1 MCKRLLICLSV
12 LLLAGTQSFG
22 AIGIFDFAKDINAP
36 GGSSSYDGGTDTY
49 LITAGP
55 GRDIWEKSDAFHYLY
70 SMTTGSVRL
79 SADFEW
85 VASRDANAKMGV
97 MVRAPATLGS
107 EAERRAVNYF
117 SMAKRPEEQAIMQG
131 RDSSG
136 GTLATTPDEY
146 SYNDGLLRRP
156 YWSWGVQ
163 PYRLGIQRVWC
174 GPYPVVETLVDEG
187 YGGGW
192 EVISERP
199 ILAYNLYNPV
209 QSNYKNIMI
218 GIAVT
223 AHTTTAGVTTIAEAS
238 NVEYLNSNKGD
249 TVGLISKLPTVKNPS
264 AEPCSDIKGFY
275 IRTVQLG
282 TSPSTNAADYWNW
295 RTMADLLDN
304 ENIDEFNPLSGPGGP
319 EPWVSKRWRIE
330 PYVNLYDSGTRGQFN
345 GTGGGSGMDVDPLD
359 AAYKDQSYPRID
371 PFDQSGTA
379 NPVGGD
385 VDTYFAT
392 QVDACIHLTAG
403 YHVIGINSD
412 DGTRLVIGD
421 VEIRTALNRSPY
433 NTDFLFYA
441 EETGWYNLLAQA
453 LQITGGAGL
462 ELQEVIADAA
472 SPNGLRRILL
482 GDTARGGSEVR
493 IPEPATIA
501 LLGLGGLSLLGIRR
515 KR

>member
-1 MCKRLLICLSV
+1 
-12 LLLAGTQSFG
+12 
-22 AIGIFDFAKDINAP
+22 
-36 GGSSSYDGGTDTY
+36 
-49 LITAGP
+49 
-55 GRDIWEKSDAFHYLY
+55 
-70 SMTTGSVRL
+70 
-79 SADFEW
+79 
-85 VASRDANAKMGV
+85 
-97 MVRAPATLGS
+97 
-107 EAERRAVNYF
+107 
-117 SMAKRPEEQAIMQG
+117 MAKRPEEQAIMQG

-163 PYRLGIQRVWC
+163 PNRLGIQRVWC

-187 YGGGW
+187 YGAGW

-199 ILAYNLYNPV
+199 ILAYNLYD
-209 QSNYKNIMI
+209 SSLSGNYKNVQI

-238 NVEYLNSNKGD
+238 NVEYLNSEKGD
-249 TVGLISKLPTVKNPS
+249 TVNLISKLPTVKNPS
-264 AEPCSDIKGFY
+264 PEPCNDRNGFY

-282 TSPSTNAADYWNW
+282 TLPPANADYWNW

-304 ENIDEFNPLSGPGGP
+304 DYIDESTNPLKGPGGP
-319 EPWVSKRWRIE
+319 TPWLSGRARVE
-330 PYVNLYDSGTRGQFN
+330 PYVNLYDSGSRGAFN

-392 QVDACIHLTAG
+392 EVTACIHLTAG

-421 VEIRTALNRSPY
+421 VEIRTALSRGVY

-441 EETGWYNLLAQA
+441 EETGWYSLLVQA
-453 LQITGGAGL
+453 LQITGGGSL
-462 ELQEVIADAA
+462 ELQEVVADLT

-493 IPEPATIA
+493 IPEPATVA